1 VSESVQLRDVLVILL
16 AAVVVV
22 TVFRRLRASAVLG
35 YLVAGALIGPHSM
48 GLVTDVRATAILGQF
63 GLVFLLFSIG
73 LELTVERLVALRRYV
88 FGLGAAQ
95 VVVTTLIFW
104 AALRALGL
112 DRGAALIVGAG
123 LALSSTAVVLQ
134 ILVERRELG
143 TPHGRVAL
151 AVLLLQDLAVV
162 PLLTLVPLLAR
173 REASILSALGG
184 AFLKAAAA
192 LIVIL
197 ALGRLA
203 LRPMLRMVAKE
214 GTPELFTGVVLFVVL
229 GVGWLTEQVGLSMA
243 LGAFLA
249 GLLMA
254 ETEYRPQVEGD
265 IQPFR
270 GLLLSLFF
278 MTVGMGLNL
287 ELLREQWPLLVGLL
301 VALLFVKATILLLL
315 SRAFGLPLAVG
326 AAIALMLAQG
336 SEFGFVLFSL
346 AQQSGAMSAHT
357 TQVAVLVVGLS
368 MAVTPGLLASSRE
381 VLRRLER
388 PLDQPHD
395 ALVAD
400 TSQMNEHIV
409 IAGFG
414 RVGQTVGLLLDSRF
428 IPYLALDLDPELVAE
443 ARRRGLPVFYGDASR
458 ADVLKAAGIDRAQMA
473 VSTLDHPELARRAVQ
488 VLRRL
493 RTSMPIIARAKDVA
507 ECERLVRAGATVA
520 VPEIVEG
527 SLQLGGVL
535 LRQLGESPERVNQLL
550 EQFRQETYARLAAI
564 TPAGSPAILVPAVPE
579 EPGGQSEGGTGHGGV
594 PQPKPTRLQ

>member
-1 VSESVQLRDVLVILL
+1 
-16 AAVVVV
+16 VV
-22 TVFRRLRASAVLG
+22 TLFRRLRASAVLG
-35 YLVAGALIGPHSM
+35 YLVAGALIGPH
-48 GLVTDVRATAILGQF
+48 GLALLQDVKATALLGQF

-73 LELTVERLVALRRYV
+73 LELSLDRLVGLRRYV
-88 FGLGAAQ
+88 FGLGLAQ
-95 VVVTTLIFW
+95 VVATTLVLWFI
-104 AALRALGL
+104 LRGLGL
-112 DRGAALIVGAG
+112 DRGAALIVASG
-123 LALSSTAVVLQ
+123 LALSSTAIVLQ

-143 TPHGRVAL
+143 TPHGRVAF
-151 AVLLLQDLAVV
+151 AVLLFQDLAVV

-173 REASILSALGG
+173 REAGVLSAAGG

-197 ALGRLA
+197 AVGRLA
-203 LRPMLRMVAKE
+203 LRPMLRLVARD
-214 GTPELFTGVVLFVVL
+214 GTPELFTGIVLLVVL
-229 GVGWLTEQVGLSMA
+229 GVGWLTERAGLSMA

-270 GLLLSLFF
+270 GLLLALFF

-287 ELLREQWPLLVGLL
+287 ELLREHWFVLIGLLLALLV
-301 VALLFVKATILLLL
+301 VKATILLVL
-315 SRAFGLPLAVG
+315 SRAFRLSFAVA

-346 AQQSGAMSAHT
+346 AQQAGVMSAQT
-357 TQVAVLVVGLS
+357 GQVAVLVVGLS
-368 MAVTPGLLASSRE
+368 MAVTPGLLTASRE

-388 PLDQPHD
+388 PSDQAHD
-395 ALVAD
+395 ALTAN
-400 TSQMNEHIV
+400 TSEINEHVV

-414 RVGQTVGLLLDSRF
+414 RVGQTLGLLLDSRF
-428 IPYLALDLDPELVAE
+428 IRYVALDLDPELVAE
-443 ARRRGLPVFYGDASR
+443 ARSRGLPVFYGDASR
-458 ADVLKAAGIDRAQMA
+458 ADVLKAAGIERAQMA
-473 VSTLDHPELARRAVQ
+473 VSTLDDPEIASRAVQ

-493 RTSMPIIARAKDVA
+493 RASMPIVARAHDVA
-507 ECERLVRAGATVA
+507 ECERLVKAGATAA

-550 EQFRQETYARLAAI
+550 EQFRQETYSRLAEI
-564 TPAGSPAILVPAVPE
+564 TPSALVNSGE
-579 EPGGQSEGGTGHGGV
+579 
-594 PQPKPTRLQ
+594 R

>member
-1 VSESVQLRDVLVILL
+1 MHGSEHLQDFLIILI
-16 AAVVVV
+16 AAVAVVSL
-22 TVFRRLRASAVLG
+22 FRRLRASAVLG
-35 YLVAGALIGPHSM
+35 YLVAGALIGPH
-48 GLVTDVRATAILGQF
+48 GFDLLQDVRATAVLGQL
-63 GLVFLLFSIG
+63 GVVFLLFSIG
-73 LELTVERLVALRRYV
+73 LELSLDRLVGLRRYA
-88 FGLGAAQ
+88 FGLGLAQ
-95 VVVTTLIFW
+95 LVAT
-104 AALRALGL
+104 ALVLWFILRGLGL
-112 DRGAALIVGAG
+112 DRGAALIVASG

-134 ILVERRELG
+134 ILVERRALG
-143 TPHGRVAL
+143 TPHGRVAF

-173 REASILSALGG
+173 RETSVLSAVGG

-203 LRPMLRMVAKE
+203 LRPMLRLVARD
-214 GTPELFTGVVLFVVL
+214 GTPELFTGIVLLVVL

-270 GLLLSLFF
+270 GLLLALFF

-287 ELLREQWPLLVGLL
+287 DLLREQWLLLVGLL
-301 VALLFVKATILLLL
+301 VALLAVKATILLVL
-315 SRAFGLPLAVG
+315 SRAFGLSLAV
-326 AAIALMLAQG
+326 AAAVALMLAQG

-346 AQQSGAMSAHT
+346 AQQANVMSA
-357 TQVAVLVVGLS
+357 QAAQIAVLVVGLS
-368 MAVTPGLLASSRE
+368 MAVTPGLLTASRE

-388 PLDQPHD
+388 PSDQAHD
-395 ALVAD
+395 ALTAN
-400 TSQMNEHIV
+400 TGEMNEHVV

-414 RVGQTVGLLLDSRF
+414 RVGQTLCLLLDSRF
-428 IPYLALDLDPELVAE
+428 IRYVALDLDPELVAQ
-443 ARRRGLPVFYGDASR
+443 ARRRGIPVFYGDASR
-458 ADVLKAAGIDRAQMA
+458 ADVLKAAGIQRAQMA
-473 VSTLDHPELARRAVQ
+473 VSTLDDPEVASRAVQ

-493 RTSMPIIARAKDVA
+493 RASMPIVARAHDVA
-507 ECERLVRAGATVA
+507 ECERLVKAGATAA

-535 LRQLGESPERVNQLL
+535 LRQLGDSPEKVNQLL
-550 EQFRQETYARLAAI
+550 EQFRQETYSRLAEV
-564 TPAGSPAILVPAVPE
+564 TPSALVNSGE
-579 EPGGQSEGGTGHGGV
+579 
-594 PQPKPTRLQ
+594 R

>member
-1 VSESVQLRDVLVILL
+1 MHGSEHLQDFLIILI

-22 TVFRRLRASAVLG
+22 SLFRRLRASAVLG
-35 YLVAGALIGPHSM
+35 YLVAGALIGPH
-48 GLVTDVRATAILGQF
+48 GLALLQDVKATALLGQF

-73 LELTVERLVALRRYV
+73 LELSLDRLVGLRRYA
-88 FGLGAAQ
+88 FGLGLAQ
-95 VVVTTLIFW
+95 VVATTLVFW
-104 AALRALGL
+104 FILRGLGL
-112 DRGAALIVGAG
+112 DRGAALIVASG
-123 LALSSTAVVLQ
+123 LALTSTAVVLQ
-134 ILVERRELG
+134 ILVERRDLG
-143 TPHGRVAL
+143 TPHGRVAF

-173 REASILSALGG
+173 REASVLSAAGG

-197 ALGRLA
+197 AVGRLA
-203 LRPMLRMVAKE
+203 LRPMLRLVARD
-214 GTPELFTGVVLFVVL
+214 GTPELFTGIVLLVVL
-229 GVGWLTEQVGLSMA
+229 GVGWLTERAGLSMA

-270 GLLLSLFF
+270 GLLLALFF

-287 ELLREQWPLLVGLL
+287 ELLREHWFVLIGLLLALLV
-301 VALLFVKATILLLL
+301 VKATILLVL
-315 SRAFGLPLAVG
+315 SRAFRLSFAV
-326 AAIALMLAQG
+326 AAAMALMLAQG

-346 AQQSGAMSAHT
+346 AQQAGVMSAQT
-357 TQVAVLVVGLS
+357 GQVAVLVVGLS
-368 MAVTPGLLASSRE
+368 MAVTPGLLTASRE

-388 PLDQPHD
+388 PVDQLHD

-400 TSQMNEHIV
+400 TSEMTEHVV

-414 RVGQTVGLLLDSRF
+414 RVGQTLGLLLDSRF
-428 IPYLALDLDPELVAE
+428 VRYVALDLDPELVAE
-443 ARRRGLPVFYGDASR
+443 ARRRGVPVFYGDASR
-458 ADVLKAAGIDRAQMA
+458 ADVLKAAGIQRAQMA
-473 VSTLDHPELARRAVQ
+473 VSTLDDPEVASRAVH

-493 RTSMPIIARAKDVA
+493 RTSMPIIARGHDVA
-507 ECERLVRAGATVA
+507 ESERLVRAGATAA

-535 LRQLGESPERVNQLL
+535 LRQLGESPERVSQLL
-550 EQFRQETYARLAAI
+550 EQFRQETYSRLAEI
-564 TPAGSPAILVPAVPE
+564 TPSALANSGE
-579 EPGGQSEGGTGHGGV
+579 
-594 PQPKPTRLQ
+594 R

>member
-1 VSESVQLRDVLVILL
+1 MPESVQLRDVLVILL

-22 TVFRRLRASAVLG
+22 SVFHRLRVSAVLG
-35 YLVAGALIGPHSM
+35 YLVAGALIGPHSL
-48 GLVTDVRATAILGQF
+48 GLVRDVGATAILGQF
-63 GLVFLLFSIG
+63 GVVFLLFSIG
-73 LELTVERLVALRRYV
+73 LELSIERLVALRRYV

-104 AALRALGL
+104 AGLRALGL
-112 DRGAALIVGAG
+112 DGGAALIVGSG

-143 TPHGRVAL
+143 TPHGRVAF

-173 REASILSALGG
+173 REASVLSALGG

-203 LRPMLRMVAKE
+203 LRPLLRLVARD
-214 GTPELFTGVVLFVVL
+214 GTPELFTGIVLLVIL
-229 GVGWLTEQVGLSMA
+229 GVGWLTEQAGLSMA

-270 GLLLSLFF
+270 GLLLALFF

-287 ELLREQWPLLVGLL
+287 ELLREQWLVLLGLL
-301 VALLFVKATILLLL
+301 VALLVVKATILLLL
-315 SRAFGLPLAVG
+315 SRAFGLSLAVA

-336 SEFGFVLFSL
+336 GEFGFVLFSL
-346 AQQSGAMSAHT
+346 AQQAGAISAHT
-357 TQVAVLVVGLS
+357 AQLAVLVVGLS
-368 MAVTPGLLASSRE
+368 MAVTPLLLTSSRE
-381 VLRRLER
+381 VLRRLQR
-388 PLDQPHD
+388 PSDQPHD

-400 TSQMNEHIV
+400 TSEMNEHVV

-414 RVGQTVGLLLDSRF
+414 RVGQTLGLLLDSRF
-428 IPYLALDLDPELVAE
+428 IRYVALDLNAELVAE
-443 ARRRGLPVFYGDASR
+443 ARRRGLPVFYGDAGR
-458 ADVLKAAGIDRAQMA
+458 ADVLKAAGIERAQMA
-473 VSTLDHPELARRAVQ
+473 VSTLDDPELASRAVH

-493 RTSMPIIARAKDVA
+493 RTSMPILARAHDVV
-507 ECERLVRAGATVA
+507 ECERLVRAGATAA

-550 EQFRQETYARLAAI
+550 EQFRQETYARLAEI
-564 TPAGSPAILVPAVPE
+564 TPGEVGPY
-579 EPGGQSEGGTGHGGV
+579 
-594 PQPKPTRLQ
+594 QPRVHSTSGEMKRS

>member
-1 VSESVQLRDVLVILL
+1 MHGSEHLQDFLIILI
-16 AAVVVV
+16 AAVAVVSL
-22 TVFRRLRASAVLG
+22 FRRLRASAVLG
-35 YLVAGALIGPHSM
+35 YLVAGALIGPH
-48 GLVTDVRATAILGQF
+48 GLALLQDVRATAVLGQF
-63 GLVFLLFSIG
+63 GVVFLLFSIG
-73 LELTVERLVALRRYV
+73 LELSIDRLVGLRRYA
-88 FGLGAAQ
+88 FGLGVAQ
-95 VVVTTLIFW
+95 VVVT
-104 AALRALGL
+104 ALVLWFLLQALGL
-112 DRGAALIVGAG
+112 DRGAALIVGSG

-134 ILVERRELG
+134 ILVERRDLG
-143 TPHGRVAL
+143 TPHGRVAFG
-151 AVLLLQDLAVV
+151 VLLLQDLAVV

-173 REASILSALGG
+173 RETSVLSAVGG

-192 LIVIL
+192 FIVIL

-203 LRPMLRMVAKE
+203 LRPMLRLVARD
-214 GTPELFTGVVLFVVL
+214 GTPELFTGIVLLVVL

-270 GLLLSLFF
+270 GLLLALFF

-287 ELLREQWPLLVGLL
+287 ELLREQWLVLIGLL
-301 VALLFVKATILLLL
+301 VALLVVKATILLVL
-315 SRAFGLPLAVG
+315 SRAFGLSLAVA

-346 AQQSGAMSAHT
+346 AKQSGVMSAEAA
-357 TQVAVLVVGLS
+357 QVAVLVVGLS
-368 MAVTPGLLASSRE
+368 MAVTPGLLTSSRE
-381 VLRRLER
+381 VIRRLER
-388 PLDQPHD
+388 PSDQPHD

-400 TSQMNEHIV
+400 TSEMNEHVV

-414 RVGQTVGLLLDSRF
+414 RVGQTLGLLLESRF
-428 IPYLALDLDPELVAE
+428 IRYVALDLDPELVAE
-443 ARRRGLPVFYGDASR
+443 ARRRGAPVFYGDASR
-458 ADVLKAAGIDRAQMA
+458 ADVLKAAGIQRAQMA
-473 VSTLDHPELARRAVQ
+473 VSTLDDPGAANRAVH

-493 RTSMPIIARAKDVA
+493 RTSMPIIARAHDVA
-507 ECERLVRAGATVA
+507 ECERLVKAGATAA

-550 EQFRQETYARLAAI
+550 EQFRQETYSRLAEI
-564 TPAGSPAILVPAVPE
+564 TPSALVNSGE
-579 EPGGQSEGGTGHGGV
+579 
-594 PQPKPTRLQ
+594 R

>member
-1 VSESVQLRDVLVILL
+1 MPESVQLRDVLVILL

-22 TVFRRLRASAVLG
+22 SVFRRLRASAVLG
-35 YLVAGALIGPHSM
+35 YLVAGALIGPH
-48 GLVTDVRATAILGQF
+48 GLGLIRDVGATAILGQF

-73 LELTVERLVALRRYV
+73 LELSIERLVALRRYV

-104 AALRALGL
+104 AVLRALGL
-112 DRGAALIVGAG
+112 DGGAALIVGSG

-134 ILVERRELG
+134 ILVERRELS
-143 TPHGRVAL
+143 TPHGRVAF

-173 REASILSALGG
+173 REASVLTALGG

-203 LRPMLRMVAKE
+203 LRPILRLVARN
-214 GTPELFTGVVLFVVL
+214 GTPELFTGIVLLVVL

-270 GLLLSLFF
+270 GLLLALFF

-287 ELLREQWPLLVGLL
+287 DLLREQWLVLVGLL
-301 VALLFVKATILLLL
+301 FALLLVKATVLLLL
-315 SRAFGLPLAVG
+315 SRAFGLSLAVA

-336 SEFGFVLFSL
+336 GEFGFVLFSL
-346 AQQSGAMSAHT
+346 AQQAGAISAHSA
-357 TQVAVLVVGLS
+357 QLAVLVVGLS
-368 MAVTPGLLASSRE
+368 MAVTPVLLTSSRE

-400 TSQMNEHIV
+400 TSEMNEHVV

-414 RVGQTVGLLLDSRF
+414 RVGQTLGLLLDSRF
-428 IPYLALDLDPELVAE
+428 IRYVALDLNAELVAE

-458 ADVLKAAGIDRAQMA
+458 ADVLKAAGIERAQMA
-473 VSTLDHPELARRAVQ
+473 VSTLDDPELASRAVH

-493 RTSMPIIARAKDVA
+493 RTSMPIIVRAHDA
-507 ECERLVRAGATVA
+507 SDCERLVRAGATAA

-535 LRQLGESPERVNQLL
+535 LRQLGESPERVHQLL
-550 EQFRQETYARLAAI
+550 EQFRQEAYARLVEI
-564 TPAGSPAILVPAVPE
+564 SPAESQL
-579 EPGGQSEGGTGHGGV
+579 
-594 PQPKPTRLQ
+594 PT

>member
-1 VSESVQLRDVLVILL
+1 MPQSLQLRDVLVILL

-22 TVFRRLRASAVLG
+22 SVFRRLRASAVLG
-35 YLVAGALIGPHSM
+35 YLVAGALIGPHSL
-48 GLVTDVRATAILGQF
+48 GLVRDVGATAILGQF
-63 GLVFLLFSIG
+63 GVVFLLFSIG
-73 LELTVERLVALRRYV
+73 LELSIERLVALRRYV

-95 VVVTTLIFW
+95 LVVTTLIFW
-104 AALRALGL
+104 AVLRALGL
-112 DRGAALIVGAG
+112 DGGAALIVGSG

-143 TPHGRVAL
+143 TPHGRVAF

-173 REASILSALGG
+173 REANVLTALGG

-192 LIVIL
+192 LVVIL

-203 LRPMLRMVAKE
+203 LRPILRLVARN
-214 GTPELFTGVVLFVVL
+214 GTPELFTGIVLLVVL

-270 GLLLSLFF
+270 GLLLALFF

-287 ELLREQWPLLVGLL
+287 ELLREQWLVLTGLL
-301 VALLFVKATILLLL
+301 LALLLVKATILLVL
-315 SRAFGLPLAVG
+315 SRAFGLSLAVA

-346 AQQSGAMSAHT
+346 AQQAGAIPAHSA
-357 TQVAVLVVGLS
+357 QLAVLVVGLS
-368 MAVTPGLLASSRE
+368 MAVTPVLLTSSRE

-388 PLDQPHD
+388 PSDQPHD
-395 ALVAD
+395 ALAAD
-400 TSQMNEHIV
+400 TSEMNEHVV

-414 RVGQTVGLLLDSRF
+414 RVGQTLGLLLDARF
-428 IPYLALDLDPELVAE
+428 IRYVALDLNPELVAE
-443 ARRRGLPVFYGDASR
+443 ARRRGLPVFYGNASR
-458 ADVLKAAGIDRAQMA
+458 ADVLKAAGIERAQMA
-473 VSTLDHPELARRAVQ
+473 VSTLDDPELASRTVH

-493 RTSMPIIARAKDVA
+493 MTSMPIIARAHDLA
-507 ECERLVRAGATVA
+507 DCERLVRAGATSA

-535 LRQLGESPERVNQLL
+535 LRQLGESPEGVNQLL
-550 EQFRQETYARLAAI
+550 EQFRQETYSRLDEI
-564 TPAGSPAILVPAVPE
+564 TPAERSGRPSAGSA
-579 EPGGQSEGGTGHGGV
+579 
-594 PQPKPTRLQ
+594 

>member
-1 VSESVQLRDVLVILL
+1 MPESVQLRDVLVILL

-22 TVFRRLRASAVLG
+22 SVFRRLRASAVLG
-35 YLVAGALIGPHSM
+35 YLVAGVLIGPHSL
-48 GLVTDVRATAILGQF
+48 GLIRDVGATAILGQF
-63 GLVFLLFSIG
+63 GVVFLLFSIG
-73 LELTVERLVALRRYV
+73 LELSIERLVALRRYV

-104 AALRALGL
+104 AVLRALGL
-112 DRGAALIVGAG
+112 DGGAALIVGSG

-143 TPHGRVAL
+143 TPHGRVAF

-173 REASILSALGG
+173 REASVLSALGG

-192 LIVIL
+192 LIIIL

-203 LRPMLRMVAKE
+203 LRPLLRMVARD
-214 GTPELFTGVVLFVVL
+214 GTPELFTGIVLLVVL

-270 GLLLSLFF
+270 GLLLALFF

-287 ELLREQWPLLVGLL
+287 PLLREQWLVLVGLL
-301 VALLFVKATILLLL
+301 FALLLVKATILLVL
-315 SRAFGLPLAVG
+315 SRAFGLSLAVA

-346 AQQSGAMSAHT
+346 AQQAGAVSAHSA
-357 TQVAVLVVGLS
+357 QLAVLVVGLS
-368 MAVTPGLLASSRE
+368 MAGTPVLLTSSRE

-388 PLDQPHD
+388 PSDQPHD

-400 TSQMNEHIV
+400 TGEMNEHVV

-414 RVGQTVGLLLDSRF
+414 RVGQTLGLLLDSRF
-428 IPYLALDLDPELVAE
+428 IRYVALDLNAELVAE

-458 ADVLKAAGIDRAQMA
+458 ADVLKATGIERAQMA
-473 VSTLDHPELARRAVQ
+473 VSTLDDPEVASRAVYA
-488 VLRRL
+488 LRRL
-493 RTSMPIIARAKDVA
+493 RTSMPIIARAHNVV
-507 ECERLVRAGATVA
+507 ECERLVRAGASAA

-550 EQFRQETYARLAAI
+550 EQFRQETYSRLAGI
-564 TPAGSPAILVPAVPE
+564 TPAESQWSSQSGS
-579 EPGGQSEGGTGHGGV
+579 T
-594 PQPKPTRLQ
+594 

>member
-1 VSESVQLRDVLVILL
+1 MPESVQLRDVLVILL

-22 TVFRRLRASAVLG
+22 SVFRRLRASAVLG
-35 YLVAGALIGPHSM
+35 YLVAGVIIGPHSL
-48 GLVTDVRATAILGQF
+48 GLIRDVGATAILGQF
-63 GLVFLLFSIG
+63 GVVFLLFSIG
-73 LELTVERLVALRRYV
+73 LELSIERLVALRRYV

-95 VVVTTLIFW
+95 VVVTALIFW
-104 AALRALGL
+104 AVLRALGL
-112 DRGAALIVGAG
+112 DSAAALIVGSG

-143 TPHGRVAL
+143 TPHGRVAF

-173 REASILSALGG
+173 HEASVLTALGS

-203 LRPMLRMVAKE
+203 LRPILRLVARD
-214 GTPELFTGVVLFVVL
+214 GTPELFTGIVLLVVL

-270 GLLLSLFF
+270 GLLLALFF
-278 MTVGMGLNL
+278 MTVGMGLDL
-287 ELLREQWPLLVGLL
+287 ELLERQWPLLVGLL
-301 VALLFVKATILLLL
+301 LALLAVKATILLAL
-315 SRAFGLPLAVG
+315 SRAFGLPLAV
-326 AAIALMLAQG
+326 AAGIALMLAQG
-336 SEFGFVLFSL
+336 GEFGFVLFSL
-346 AQQSGAMSAHT
+346 AWQAGAISAEVA
-357 TQVAVLVVGLS
+357 QVAVLVVGLS
-368 MAVTPGLLASSRE
+368 MAATPVLLASSRHM
-381 VLRRLER
+381 LRRLER
-388 PLDQPHD
+388 PSDQPHD
-395 ALVAD
+395 ALVAN
-400 TSQMNEHIV
+400 TSEMNDHVV

-414 RVGQTVGLLLDSRF
+414 RVGKTLGILLDSQF
-428 IPYLALDLDPELVAE
+428 IRYVALDLDPELVAE
-443 ARRRGLPVFYGDASR
+443 ARQRGLPVFYGDASR
-458 ADVLKAAGIDRAQMA
+458 AEVLKAAGIERARMA
-473 VSTLDHPELARRAVQ
+473 VSTLNDPDAASRAVH
-488 VLRRL
+488 VLRGQ
-493 RTSMPIIARAKDVA
+493 RTSLPIIARAHDISQ
-507 ECERLVRAGATVA
+507 CERLVRAGATVA

-550 EQFRQETYARLAAI
+550 EQFRQETYSRLAEIA
-564 TPAGSPAILVPAVPE
+564 PAESQ
-579 EPGGQSEGGTGHGGV
+579 QS
-594 PQPKPTRLQ
+594 

>member
-1 VSESVQLRDVLVILL
+1 MHGSEHLQDFLIILI
-16 AAVVVV
+16 AAVAVVSL
-22 TVFRRLRASAVLG
+22 FRRLRASAMLG
-35 YLVAGALIGPHSM
+35 YLVAGALIGPH
-48 GLVTDVRATAILGQF
+48 GLGLLQDVSATAVLGQL
-63 GLVFLLFSIG
+63 GVVFLLFSIG
-73 LELTVERLVALRRYV
+73 LELSIDRLVGLRRYV
-88 FGLGAAQ
+88 FGLAAAQ
-95 VVVTTLIFW
+95 VVVTALIFW

-112 DRGAALIVGAG
+112 DGGAALIVGSG

-143 TPHGRVAL
+143 TPHGRVAF
-151 AVLLLQDLAVV
+151 AVLLFQDLAVV

-173 REASILSALGG
+173 RETSVLSALGG

-192 LIVIL
+192 LVVIL

-203 LRPMLRMVAKE
+203 LRPLLRMIARE
-214 GTPELFTGVVLFVVL
+214 GTPELFTGIVLLVIL

-270 GLLLSLFF
+270 GLLLALFF

-287 ELLREQWPLLVGLL
+287 ELLKEQWLLLMGLL
-301 VALLFVKATILLLL
+301 FALLLVKATILLVL
-315 SRAFGLPLAVG
+315 SRAFRLSLAVA

-346 AQQSGAMSAHT
+346 AQQAGAVPAHT
-357 TQVAVLVVGLS
+357 AQVAVLVVGLS
-368 MAVTPGLLASSRE
+368 MAVTPVLLTSSRE

-388 PLDQPHD
+388 PSDQPHD
-395 ALVAD
+395 ALAAD
-400 TSQMNEHIV
+400 TSEMNEHVV

-414 RVGQTVGLLLDSRF
+414 RVGQTLGLLLDARF
-428 IPYLALDLDPELVAE
+428 IRYVALDLNPELVAE
-443 ARRRGLPVFYGDASR
+443 ARRRGLPVFYGNASR
-458 ADVLKAAGIDRAQMA
+458 ADVLKAAGIERAQMA
-473 VSTLDHPELARRAVQ
+473 VSTLDDPELASRTVH

-493 RTSMPIIARAKDVA
+493 MTSMPIIARAHDLA
-507 ECERLVRAGATVA
+507 DCERLVRAGATSA

-535 LRQLGESPERVNQLL
+535 LRQLGESPEGVNQLL
-550 EQFRQETYARLAAI
+550 EQFRQETYSRLAEI
-564 TPAGSPAILVPAVPE
+564 TPAERSGRPSAGSA
-579 EPGGQSEGGTGHGGV
+579 
-594 PQPKPTRLQ
+594 

>member
-1 VSESVQLRDVLVILL
+1 MHGSEHLQDFLIILI
-16 AAVVVV
+16 AAVAVVSL
-22 TVFRRLRASAVLG
+22 FRRLRASAVLG
-35 YLVAGALIGPHSM
+35 YLVAGALIGPN
-48 GLVTDVRATAILGQF
+48 GLALLQDVAATAVLGQL
-63 GLVFLLFSIG
+63 GVVFLLFSIG
-73 LELTVERLVALRRYV
+73 LELSIDRLVGLRRYV
-88 FGLGAAQ
+88 FGLGVAQ
-95 VVVTTLIFW
+95 VVVTTLVLWFI
-104 AALRALGL
+104 LRALGL
-112 DRGAALIVGAG
+112 DRGAALIVSSG

-143 TPHGRVAL
+143 TPHGRVAF

-173 REASILSALGG
+173 REASVLTALGG

-203 LRPMLRMVAKE
+203 LRPMLRLVARD
-214 GTPELFTGVVLFVVL
+214 GTPELFTGIVLLVVL

-254 ETEYRPQVEGD
+254 ETEYRPQVQGD

-270 GLLLSLFF
+270 GLLLALFF

-287 ELLREQWPLLVGLL
+287 TLLREQWLVLVGLL
-301 VALLFVKATILLLL
+301 FALLVVKATILLVL
-315 SRAFGLPLAVG
+315 SRAFGLSLAVA

-346 AQQSGAMSAHT
+346 AEQAGVMSAQPA
-357 TQVAVLVVGLS
+357 QVAVLVVGLS
-368 MAVTPGLLASSRE
+368 MAVTPVLLTSSRA

-388 PLDQPHD
+388 PSDQPHD

-400 TSQMNEHIV
+400 TSEMNEHVV

-414 RVGQTVGLLLDSRF
+414 RVGQTLGLLLDSQF
-428 IPYLALDLDPELVAE
+428 IRYIALDLDPELVAE
-443 ARRRGLPVFYGDASR
+443 ARSRGLSVFYGDASR
-458 ADVLKAAGIDRAQMA
+458 ADVLKAAGIERAQMA
-473 VSTLDHPELARRAVQ
+473 VSTLDDPELASRAVH

-493 RTSMPIIARAKDVA
+493 RTSMPIIARAHDLA
-507 ECERLVRAGATVA
+507 ECERLVRAGATAA

-535 LRQLGESPERVNQLL
+535 LRQLGESPERVNRLL
-550 EQFRQETYARLAAI
+550 EQFRQETYSRLAEI
-564 TPAGSPAILVPAVPE
+564 TPAETQRS
-579 EPGGQSEGGTGHGGV
+579 S
-594 PQPKPTRLQ
+594 